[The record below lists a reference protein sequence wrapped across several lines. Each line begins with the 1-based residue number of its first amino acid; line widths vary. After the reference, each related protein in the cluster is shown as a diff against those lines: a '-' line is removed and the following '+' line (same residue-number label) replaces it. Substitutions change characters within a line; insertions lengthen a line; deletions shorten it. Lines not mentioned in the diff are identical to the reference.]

1 MFPLFDVLAPI
12 IGKVLDFIPDP
23 AKKAEAQLKL
33 QTELDTH
40 SQAILSA
47 LTEVDKAQAAINVEE
62 AKSSNLFIAGGRPAI
77 IWICATAFGW
87 TYVIQ
92 PALVF
97 VLAASGHPVQG
108 LPTLNMGEMM
118 PVLLGILGLGGM
130 RSWERSIGKERNSL

>member
-1 MFPLFDVLAPI
+1 MIPIFDVLAPI

-23 AKKAEAQLKL
+23 NKKAEAQLRL
-33 QTELDTH
+33 QQELDANSEH
-40 SQAILSA
+40 ILNA

-62 AKSSNLFIAGGRPAI
+62 AKSSNLFVSGGRPAI

-87 TYVIQ
+87 TYVLQ

-108 LPTLNMGEMM
+108 LPTLNMSEMM

-130 RSWERSIGKERNSL
+130 RTWEKSQGVQDKH